1 MLSKKAFQ
9 NSLRALMVAGSLTGF
24 LGGWVFLAHSGKP
37 VSSDSVSQSTTQST
51 LPALDLKALS
61 PSSGGQVGAL
71 QSLPSQSSRTSALPR
86 LRTRGS

>member
-1 MLSKKAFQ
+1 MLSKRAFQ
-9 NSLRALMVAGSLTGF
+9 NSLRALMVAGSVTGF

-37 VSSDSVSQSTTQST
+37 VSSVGVTENVTQAS

-61 PSSGGQVGAL
+61 PSSSGQAAPL
-71 QSLPSQSSRTSALPR
+71 QSLPTLSGRTSALPR